1 MHSGKRFHKFLKFK
15 RFQGLVWKIGCSGD
29 HIKISL
35 ILPEFSLASSKL
47 SFSPWFSWLYVIE
60 WKECIRRFDKYRWNK
75 QENKQVYDEI
85 GLFLLVKR
93 WQLMSGD
100 FVVFQ
105 GGISGRFRKAS
116 GRDFVQSVI
125 LNTVVRGK

>member
-1 MHSGKRFHKFLKFK
+1 M
-15 RFQGLVWKIGCSGD
+15 
-29 HIKISL
+29 
-35 ILPEFSLASSKL
+35 
-47 SFSPWFSWLYVIE
+47 
-60 WKECIRRFDKYRWNK
+60 
-75 QENKQVYDEI
+75 YDEI

-93 WQLMSGD
+93 WQLMSVD